1 MSGELTRQVVLF
13 SLILMRMSGFIL
25 LNPVLGRRGI
35 PGMAKAGMIMALS
48 VMIYPTA
55 VLEGGEP
62 ASTLALL
69 VLLLKEF
76 AFGYLIGFTMQLFDY
91 AVTCAGAVLD
101 FQMGLSM
108 ATVYDVQNGAQTAL
122 SGSIMNLYYMLLFFA
137 VNGHLALMK
146 ILTASGRVV
155 PYGRIVFGTSCWN
168 AMLEIFIRCT
178 ELAVKMAFPL
188 IAIEFLTEVGVGI
201 LMKIIP
207 QINLFVL
214 NIQLKVLIG
223 LLVLLFLIS
232 PIGDY
237 FSGMI
242 TEMMNTIQ
250 EVVRLAAG

>member
-1 MSGELTRQVVLF
+1 
-13 SLILMRMSGFIL
+13 
-25 LNPVLGRRGI
+25 
-35 PGMAKAGMIMALS
+35 
-48 VMIYPTA
+48 
-55 VLEGGEP
+55 
-62 ASTLALL
+62 
-69 VLLLKEF
+69 
-76 AFGYLIGFTMQLFDY
+76 
-91 AVTCAGAVLD
+91 
-101 FQMGLSM
+101 
-108 ATVYDVQNGAQTAL
+108 
-122 SGSIMNLYYMLLFFA
+122 
-137 VNGHLALMK
+137 MK

-155 PYGRIVFGTSCWN
+155 PYGRIAFGTGCWN